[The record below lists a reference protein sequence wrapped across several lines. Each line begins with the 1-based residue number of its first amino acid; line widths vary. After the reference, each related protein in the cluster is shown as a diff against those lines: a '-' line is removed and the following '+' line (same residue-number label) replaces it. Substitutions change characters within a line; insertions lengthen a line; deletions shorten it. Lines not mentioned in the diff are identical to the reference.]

1 MDQRAIA
8 EQQYQRGLHYAQATE
23 GERQENLQ
31 RATACY
37 ETALQYYTAEAFP
50 KEWQQLQE
58 DMAAAYSELVRER
71 LKQNQNLPEQT
82 RTSRYL
88 SHPRLTLQQRLLL
101 GLVVVIILAIPTTAI
116 ATSYLARS
124 GPDCVRATLNMDGST
139 VLQPLLEVVSADYMQ
154 HCSGAIITVGG
165 GASKTG
171 LADVEQGH
179 NYISG
184 VRPEKDWGHTI
195 GHDVPIQIGN
205 SDVFA
210 SPVQH
215 DLIDH
220 QVAIGVFALI
230 LNQRVTGLH
239 NLSTPQIQGIYTGVY
254 QNWRQICDKG
264 RCGPDL
270 PIVPISRT
278 LNSGTRFTFEK
289 YILKGVATVP
299 GIGLYRTSA
308 SSNAVQEVEN
318 NIGSIGYAP
327 LYIADQ
333 AHDITILTIDGQ
345 GPHNTSAVQ
354 RNAYKFWNIE
364 HMYTQGKGSALA
376 QALINYMYSDV
387 AKRLLPRFDLL
398 DPATIPRAVRDQH
411 ILETQ

>member
-1 MDQRAIA
+1 MDQRAVA
-8 EQQYQRGLHYAQATE
+8 EQQYQQGLHYAHTTE

-37 ETALQYYTAEAFP
+37 ETALQYYSAEAFP
-50 KEWQQLQE
+50 KEWQQIQE
-58 DMAAAYSELVRER
+58 DMAAAYSELVRGR
-71 LKQNQNLPEQT
+71 LKQTQDLPQL
-82 RTSRYL
+82 SRDSGQL
-88 SHPRLTLQQRLLL
+88 SRPHLTLQQRLLL
-101 GLVVVIILAIPTTAI
+101 GLVVILVLAIPTAAI
-116 ATSYLARS
+116 ATSYLARG
-124 GPDCVRATLNMDGST
+124 GPGCVSDTLNMDGST
-139 VLQPLLEVVSADYMQ
+139 VLQPLVEVVAADYMK

-179 NYISG
+179 NYMSG
-184 VRPEKDWGHTI
+184 VNLKKDWGHTI

-210 SPVQH
+210 SPVQR
-215 DLIDH
+215 DLVDH

-230 LNQRVTGLH
+230 LNQQVTGLH
-239 NLSTPQIQGIYTGVY
+239 NLSTSQIQGIYTGVY

-270 PIVPISRT
+270 PIIPISRT

-308 SSNAVQEVEN
+308 SSDAVQEVKN
-318 NIGSIGYAP
+318 NVGSIGYAP
-327 LYIADQ
+327 LYLADQ

-345 GPHNTSAVQ
+345 DPHNASAVQ
-354 RNAYKFWNIE
+354 RNEYKFWNIE

-398 DPATIPRAVRDQH
+398 DPTDIPRTVRDQH
-411 ILETQ
+411 VLETQ